1 MLSGSCGGE
10 GAPERLFH
18 LKLNEETT
26 IQVELLDA
34 EFDAVIYL
42 RVACDDDRS
51 ELSCLRAPRA
61 DPSVEDEAAGQR
73 FTATIGPGEYT
84 LGVDGQFENQM
95 GAARIRLRSLPMS
108 LSRAAP

>member
-1 MLSGSCGGE
+1 MKLS
-10 GAPERLFH
+10 
-18 LKLNEETT
+18 EETT
-26 IQVELLDA
+26 IQVELLEP

-51 ELSCLRAPRA
+51 ELSCVRAPRA
-61 DPSVEDEAAGQR
+61 DPSAEEEATPQP

-95 GAARIRLRSLPMS
+95 GAARIRLRSLPLS
-108 LSRAAP
+108 LSRAAR